1 MEYLVS
7 EKNGTAIQKAVD
19 QAAAAGGGKVTLEP
33 GVYPSGT
40 IRLKSNVELHIPAGA
55 VILGYPK
62 PEQYDDFRHPGLDS
76 VTPENSRKCLIAC
89 ADCENVSITG
99 QGEINGLGCLFFDQN
114 VPTGEPFEKPAW
126 PRPRMI
132 QFFRCR
138 NLLFE
143 GVSFIDSANWTFW
156 LSDCA
161 DVRISRIR
169 IRGCKQ
175 ICNNDGIDIDGCR
188 RVLISDSVFS
198 TGDDC
203 LVLRAIRKDAETPV
217 ICEQVTVTNCI
228 LDSRCQG
235 IRLGCPSDDT
245 IRNCSFCNIVFRG
258 TGSGIHSEH
267 PFRYLRKNCTG
278 YMKICDIS
286 FDNFDIV
293 TEKYPVRI
301 GCDAGIQLRGIERLH
316 FRNFRIKSKL
326 PISLE
331 GSCRTIL
338 KDIEFSCI
346 SGEVDG
352 ESAIIAKC
360 VRNLKLDDFELT
372 AEKGPEVP
380 FRRIASGSWET
391 KF

>member
-1 MEYLVS
+1 MEYFVT
-7 EKNGTAIQKAVD
+7 EKSGLAIQKAVD

-33 GVYPSGT
+33 GIYPSGT
-40 IRLKSNVELHIPAGA
+40 IKLKSNIELHIPAGS
-55 VILGYPK
+55 VILGHPN
-62 PEQYDDFRHPGLDS
+62 PEQYEDFRHPALDS
-76 VTPENSRKCLIAC
+76 VTPENSRKCLISC

-99 QGEINGLGCLFFDQN
+99 QGEINGQGCLFFDQN
-114 VPTGEPFEKPAW
+114 VPPGVPFAKPSW

-138 NLLFE
+138 NLVFE
-143 GVSFIDSANWTFW
+143 GVSFIDSPNWTFW
-156 LSDCA
+156 LSDCT

-169 IRGCKQ
+169 INGCKQ

-203 LVLRAIRKDAETPV
+203 LILRAIRKDIETPV
-217 ICEQVTVTNCI
+217 ICEQITVTNCV

-245 IRNCSFCNIVFRG
+245 IRNCSFSSIVFRG
-258 TGSGIHSEH
+258 SGSGIHSES

-278 YMKICDIS
+278 YMKISDIS
-286 FDNFDIV
+286 FENFDIV
-293 TEKYPVRI
+293 TDRYPIRI

-316 FRNFRIKSKL
+316 FRNFRIRSKY

-338 KDIEFSCI
+338 KDIVFSGI

-352 ESAIIAKC
+352 DSAITAKY
-360 VRNLKLDDFELT
+360 VQNLKLNEFELT
-372 AEKGPEVP
+372 AKNGPDVP
-380 FRRIASGSWET
+380 FRRVESDSWET